1 MSLATEIGEPESRF
15 ADVAGCRLHYQ
26 SVGDGPTVVC
36 LHGGGPGATGW
47 TNFSR
52 NVDGLARRFRL
63 LLVDFP
69 GFGRSTA
76 PAPIP
81 RPLEFFAEVV
91 EALIGE
97 LGIDRAHFIGNS
109 TGGGVSIVIAA
120 HRPELVDRLV
130 LMGTAGYGSS
140 LLNPSPS
147 EGVRL
152 IRSYYPGP
160 SLDKMR
166 WLIKS
171 FVYDSS
177 GRDFEDLVRL
187 RYEAS
192 LDPALEQ
199 AALERGQHSSLV
211 DLLPEVA
218 AETLLIWGRE
228 DRFVPLEHALGFL
241 GGIRNSRLVVFPRCG
256 HWVMAERV
264 EEFNHHVVDFLTR
277 DLEGERA

>member
-1 MSLATEIGEPESRF
+1 
-15 ADVAGCRLHYQ
+15 
-26 SVGDGPTVVC
+26 
-36 LHGGGPGATGW
+36 
-47 TNFSR
+47 
-52 NVDGLARRFRL
+52 
-63 LLVDFP
+63 VDFP

-76 PAPIP
+76 PGPVP
-81 RPLEFFAEVV
+81 HPLELFS
-91 EALIGE
+91 EAVAGLLDD
-97 LGIDRAHFIGNS
+97 LGTERAHFIGNS
-109 TGGGVSIVIAA
+109 TGGGVGLMLAA
-120 HRPELVDRLV
+120 NRPELVDRMV

-140 LLNPSPS
+140 VLAPLPS

-152 IRSYYPGP
+152 IRSYYPNP

-166 WLIKS
+166 WLIRT

-177 GRDFEDLVRL
+177 GPEFEELVKM

-192 LDPALEQ
+192 LDPALER

-211 DLLPEVA
+211 DLLPRIT

-241 GGIRNSRLVVFPRCG
+241 AGIRNSRLLVFPRCG

-264 EEFNHHVVDFLTR
+264 EEFNQAVVDFLTR
-277 DLEGERA
+277 SLGAAPA